1 MWSTEVEEEVPY
13 EQLASADGR
22 PVFYL
27 PSEKISRQL
36 NQGLYLM
43 HLREISIVSKQLLR
57 SGPALHPDLVG
68 ILLRFRKNQVG
79 VMGDI
84 QKMLLKIS
92 LKEEDGEHIVTC
104 GEIWTPTPH
113 LRFIE

>member
-1 MWSTEVEEEVPY
+1 MWSTEVAEEVPY
-13 EQLASADGR
+13 EQLAPADGR

-27 PSEKISRQL
+27 PSEKIRRQL

-57 SGPALHPDLVG
+57 SGPCITPRFG
-68 ILLRFRKNQVG
+68 LLRFRKNQVG

-104 GEIWTPTPH
+104 GEISTPTPH

>member
-1 MWSTEVEEEVPY
+1 MWSTEVAEEVPY

-57 SGPALHPDLVG
+57 SGPCITP
-68 ILLRFRKNQVG
+68 RFGQVG

-104 GEIWTPTPH
+104 GEICTPTPH